1 MALIQQLNTLRRAMT
16 AAETTQPVYVFEDE
30 DDADPSVVPIPTSL
44 DQRRETL
51 RSMINHQVTIQ
62 AEKARLQIEDE
73 SISREIRRHRIALSR
88 EMLDLGIPA
97 PMANEEL

>member
-16 AAETTQPVYVFEDE
+16 AAEVTEPVYVFED
-30 DDADPSVVPIPTSL
+30 DGGDPSVVPIPTSL

-97 PMANEEL
+97 PMANEELE

>member
-16 AAETTQPVYVFEDE
+16 AAETTQPAYVFE

-97 PMANEEL
+97 PMANEELE